1 MGLKPGE
8 FWDLTP
14 YETSVFIGA
23 QSRER
28 IADAY
33 LASRFNNAPSLPPLD
48 EIFNPKKQEE
58 REAKENSAA
67 LSAMLVGLSKGN
79 VTVKPPKPNGVQN
92 G

>member
-14 YETSVFIGA
+14 YESSLYIGA

-48 EIFNPKKQEE
+48 EIFDPKKAEE
-58 REAKENSAA
+58 REVKDNSAA
-67 LSAMLVGLSKGN
+67 LSAMFIGLAQGN
-79 VTVKPPKPNGVQN
+79 VTVKAKDDVSSG
-92 G
+92 